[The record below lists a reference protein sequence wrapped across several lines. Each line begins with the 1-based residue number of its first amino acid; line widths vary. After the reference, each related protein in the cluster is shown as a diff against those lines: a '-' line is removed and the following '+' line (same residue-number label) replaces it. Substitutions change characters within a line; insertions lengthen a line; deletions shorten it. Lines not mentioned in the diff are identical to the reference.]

1 MRGDGETLVLGSSRS
16 LDCGGLIHN
25 TSCPAPPCPC
35 QQMALWWVKFFFPV
49 GSWEAVPPHCILPG
63 CTESA
68 MPLLLSPNLR
78 YICGSCEKRK
88 KKMQIRIRGNHLRRA
103 ERETPR
109 HEGTFSGFLL
119 LGYRKSRRERDS
131 GSLCPTSLHLPD
143 IRPPT
148 TPALA
153 LHSSENILYANFI
166 ITPQRWSACVYVQW
180 RGDISFYL
188 AYEMSWD

>member
-49 GSWEAVPPHCILPG
+49 GNWEAVPPHCILPG

-88 KKMQIRIRGNHLRRA
+88 KGRRRCKL
-103 ERETPR
+103 ESEETIWG
-109 HEGTFSGFLL
+109 EQ
-119 LGYRKSRRERDS
+119 RERRRDTRELS
-131 GSLCPTSLHLPD
+131 LGSSCWVIINPD
-143 IRPPT
+143 VSEILGVSVPP
-148 TPALA
+148 
-153 LHSSENILYANFI
+153 LY
-166 ITPQRWSACVYVQW
+166 TCQTLDHPQPP
-180 RGDISFYL
+180 L
-188 AYEMSWD
+188 